1 MIARFFNNEGKN
13 FTLNKIMNLFCFL
26 EHLCFNDLVETL
38 QEEYKVLIP
47 EDIKNKIT
55 EKLIKKSGPNGIISI
70 KS

>member
-1 MIARFFNNEGKN
+1 MSLFFY
-13 FTLNKIMNLFCFL
+13 F
-26 EHLCFNDLVETL
+26 EHLCFDDLVETL

>member
-26 EHLCFNDLVETL
+26 EHLCFNDLDETL
-38 QEEYKVLIP
+38 QEEYKALIP

-55 EKLIKKSGPNGIISI
+55 EKLIKKKQP
-70 KS
+70 